1 MDEGH
6 ATGRDPPFTHPS
18 FRRYSGP
25 MFTAFF
31 KATGQIPDPAFQR
44 VIWQALGWSLLLFV
58 ALLAIGWWTIMST
71 QLFGIGWLEWVVDV
85 LGWVAVTIVAL
96 LLFPGAVVIVIS
108 FMLED
113 IARAVEAKHYPMLP
127 PPRDISLGE
136 TAWGALRF
144 GVVAIV
150 LNVFLLP
157 LYFIP
162 VLNVFVFVALNGYL
176 LGREYFE
183 LVAGRRFD
191 AAAVKALRRRYRS
204 RLWMAGAIITGL
216 LSIPIVNWFMPVIA
230 AAFML
235 HLFEKLRSD
244 EALAGH

>member
-1 MDEGH
+1 MI
-6 ATGRDPPFTHPS
+6 
-18 FRRYSGP
+18 
-25 MFTAFF
+25 TALF

-58 ALLAIGWWTIMST
+58 ALIAIGWWAIMST

-85 LGWVAVTIVAL
+85 LGWIAVTIVAL

-113 IARAVEAKHYPMLP
+113 IARAVEAKHYPSLP
-127 PPRDISLGE
+127 PPREVGLAES
-136 TAWGALRF
+136 AWGALRF

-157 LYFIP
+157 LYFVP

-191 AAAVKALRRRYRS
+191 AATVKALRRRYRS

-235 HLFEKLRSD
+235 HFFEKLRSD
-244 EALAGH
+244 GALAGQ